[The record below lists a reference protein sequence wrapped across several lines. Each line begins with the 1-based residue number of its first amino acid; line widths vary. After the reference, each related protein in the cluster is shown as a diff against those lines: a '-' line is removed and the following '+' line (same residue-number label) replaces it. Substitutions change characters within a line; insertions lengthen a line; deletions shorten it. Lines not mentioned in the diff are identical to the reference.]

1 MAAPLV
7 SVVIPCY
14 NPPPELT
21 EALASVRAQTH
32 PQVEVVLVND
42 GTTNPAALERLRAAA
57 ATVTH
62 YIEQPNQ
69 GLAAARNAGF
79 RAAAGEF
86 VVPLDADDRLEP
98 AFITACL
105 AEIERHPE
113 SAFVYTDYRVFG
125 DVKYVER
132 TPAYD
137 LDALLDQN
145 ILIYA
150 ALIRRGDW
158 DVAGGYDDSM
168 RLGYEDWDFWL
179 RLAERGRFGRH
190 LDQVLFAY
198 RKHGRSLLTL
208 AREHHDELV
217 AKIRGSHPALYGWPG
232 RAQVKARWAPA
243 VGVLGSLTTP
253 QTIADWQALSEDPA
267 ALEQSS
273 AAAFLRLDP
282 AAAPEPHAA
291 EWAALAVWGGHDALR
306 LPFGTALSRQ
316 SLRAGTSA
324 APAPAAGQRS
334 VIPGPLET
342 IQRHLLNAELS
353 WEHPVRSAVR
363 LIPLRVKERVNKAA
377 GRPVFDLSFYLQF
390 QPQSV
395 LTGESLVEPLRYLP
409 PPATDRRRVA
419 LVTPH
424 LGPGG
429 AETVLLEIARALDR
443 SQIELFVLTTQSRD
457 DRWRTRWQDAADHVY
472 DLAALVS
479 PERLIPAIYSVA
491 VNWGFDALVLQN
503 SLAAYSALPH
513 LKRALPTLRVADLI
527 HAVDEDWDFV
537 SATAPVAGSLDL
549 RIAIS
554 QAGADRLRQAGV
566 PPACIR
572 LVRNGIDLERFGIAR
587 ARPGARPNTIL
598 FAGRLDP
605 VKRPL
610 LLVEIAQELVKRRPT
625 ADFHFLVAGDGPER
639 AALESRLAESGLQ
652 PMFTLLGMVDDVAP
666 LLAESA
672 LVVVPSKAEGIP
684 MIAIEAFAAAR
695 PVVCARVGAAAEVVS
710 ADTGL
715 LVGPGPQEAARFA
728 AALDSLIS
736 DPQRRHA
743 LGLAGRC
750 LVEAEYD
757 STRARRAYRE
767 ILLALLERADL
778 R

>member
-32 PQVEVVLVND
+32 PQVEVILVND
-42 GTTNPAALERLRAAA
+42 GTSDPAALERLRAAA
-57 ATVTH
+57 TAVTH
-62 YIEQPNQ
+62 YLEQPNQ

-79 RAAAGEF
+79 RAASGEF

-98 AFITACL
+98 VFITACL
-105 AEIERHPE
+105 TEIERHPE
-113 SAFVYTDYRVFG
+113 AAFIYTDYRVFG

-150 ALIRRGDW
+150 TLIRRADW
-158 DVAGGYDDSM
+158 EAAGGYDDSM

-179 RLAERGRFGRH
+179 RLAERGRFGHH
-190 LDQVLFAY
+190 LGQVLFAY
-198 RKHGRSLLTL
+198 RKHGRSLLTV

-217 AKIRGSHPALYGWPG
+217 AKIRASHPALYGWPG

-253 QTIADWQALSEDPA
+253 QTIADWQTLPDSPA
-267 ALEQSS
+267 ALDESS
-273 AAAFLRLDP
+273 AAAFLRPDP

-291 EWAALAVWGGHDALR
+291 EWAALAVWGGHDAFR
-306 LPFGTALSRQ
+306 LPFGSALSRE
-316 SLRAGTSA
+316 SLRAGASA
-324 APAPAAGQRS
+324 APAPAPVQHS
-334 VIPGPLET
+334 VAPGPLET
-342 IQRHLLNAELS
+342 IQRHLVNAELS

-395 LTGESLVEPLRYLP
+395 LTGESLIGPLRYLP
-409 PPATDRRRVA
+409 PPATDRRRVS

-429 AETVLLEIARALDR
+429 AETVLLEVARALDR
-443 SQIELFVLTTQSRD
+443 SQVELFVLTTQSRD
-457 DRWRTRWQDAADHVY
+457 DRWRARWQDAADHVY
-472 DLAALVS
+472 DLAALVT
-479 PERLIPAIYSVA
+479 PERMIPAIYSVA

-513 LKRALPTLRVADLI
+513 LKKALPALRVADLI

-537 SATAPVAGSLDL
+537 SATAPVADFLDL

-554 QAGADRLRQAGV
+554 QAGADRLHQAGV
-566 PPACIR
+566 PSARIR
-572 LVRNGIDLERFGIAR
+572 LVRNGIDLERFSAAR
-587 ARPGARPNTIL
+587 ARPGARANTIF

-610 LLVEIAQELVKRRPT
+610 LLVEIAQELSKRRP
-625 ADFHFLVAGDGPER
+625 AVDFLFLVAGDGPER
-639 AALESRLAESGLQ
+639 AALESRVAGSGLQ
-652 PMFTLLGMVDDVAP
+652 PLFTLLGMVDDVAP
-666 LLAESA
+666 LLAEA
-672 LVVVPSKAEGIP
+672 AVIVVPSRAEGIP
-684 MIAIEAFAAAR
+684 MIAIEAFAATR
-695 PVVCARVGAAAEVVS
+695 PVVCARVGAVAEVVN
-710 ADTGL
+710 AGTGVL
-715 LVGPGPQEAARFA
+715 IDPGPQEAARFA
-728 AALDSLIS
+728 AALDGLLS
-736 DPQRRHA
+736 DPPRRQA
-743 LGLAGRC
+743 LGLAGRR
-750 LVEAEYD
+750 LVENAYD
-757 STRARRAYRE
+757 AARARRAYRE
-767 ILLALLERADL
+767 ILQVLLERADL